1 MATNSP
7 GATGSRERR
16 FRNILGASWELGAWE
31 FIAQNGLLGGHLGNQ
46 NRCMY
51 ALGMPLTGYHI
62 VPDGGR
68 KAPYA
73 PRQHAGAR
81 LRARSPSAPTACAV
95 RRIGQISFLTWP
107 HTLTSWLPCMSVV
120 CRRLQYS

>member
-46 NRCMY
+46 N
-51 ALGMPLTGYHI
+51 HW
-62 VPDGGR
+62 
-68 KAPYA
+68 
-73 PRQHAGAR
+73 
-81 LRARSPSAPTACAV
+81 
-95 RRIGQISFLTWP
+95 ISVFRML
-107 HTLTSWLPCMSVV
+107 MSFFPQSFHQSFAEMEFQ
-120 CRRLQYS
+120 CT

>member
-46 NRCMY
+46 NHWPGVENGSICTK
-51 ALGMPLTGYHI
+51 L
-62 VPDGGR
+62 
-68 KAPYA
+68 
-73 PRQHAGAR
+73 AR
-81 LRARSPSAPTACAV
+81 L
-95 RRIGQISFLTWP
+95 
-107 HTLTSWLPCMSVV
+107 
-120 CRRLQYS
+120 

>member
-46 NRCMY
+46 NHWPARV
-51 ALGMPLTGYHI
+51 GM
-62 VPDGGR
+62 GR
-68 KAPYA
+68 GQEESFAQDIHRSIPNM
-73 PRQHAGAR
+73 AR
-81 LRARSPSAPTACAV
+81 DESHNSATP
-95 RRIGQISFLTWP
+95 I
-107 HTLTSWLPCMSVV
+107 
-120 CRRLQYS
+120 